1 MTNEKAVLAIA
12 VIALVT
18 AALRFAPFVLF
29 AGGKSPKWLSYFGEV
44 LPYAVM
50 AMLVVYC
57 LRGVSFQ
64 TAAGFLPALI
74 ACAIVVGSYV
84 WKRNTLLS
92 ILAGTVTYMLLVQF
106 VFV

>member
-18 AALRFAPFVLF
+18 AALRFAPFVLLT
-29 AGGKSPKWLSYFGEV
+29 GKKAPRWLSYFGEV

-64 TAAGFLPALI
+64 SAAGFLPELI
-74 ACAIVVGSYV
+74 AGVLVVGSYV

-92 ILAGTVTYMLLVQF
+92 ILAGTITYMLLVQF

>member
-1 MTNEKAVLAIA
+1 MTNEKAALAIA

-29 AGGKSPKWLSYFGEV
+29 AGGKTPAWLRYFGEV

-64 TAAGFLPALI
+64 TAAGFLPSLI

-92 ILAGTVTYMLLVQF
+92 ILAGTITYMLLVQF
-106 VFV
+106 FFA